1 MELEL
6 EDKILDVSYKVEQ
19 LGTIAWV
26 AASASFDPEK
36 CKKILDAVLYSIESL
51 SKQIVIELDELA
63 NEAAD
68 SDNCRNNTSGDE
80 WREELLKIYERL
92 DLFGRAEVLVHAD
105 KVEKKALEQKS

>member
-36 CKKILDAVLYSIESL
+36 CEKILDAVLYSIESL
-51 SKQIVIELDELA
+51 SKQIVMELDELP

-68 SDNCRNNTSGDE
+68 SDNCRTDTSLE
-80 WREELLKIYERL
+80 KWCEELLGIFKRL
-92 DLFGRAEVLVHAD
+92 DWVGRSEVLLYAD
-105 KVEKKALEQKS
+105 KVEKKALNQEV